1 MIKISRKE
9 KSVEIL
15 YPFETF
21 GVYVPNLSDINNFVK
36 TVFTFADKYQPHCQV
51 SIKPLTNVKEGTLLV
66 RLRCRVTDCPRPTI
80 SWLKDDQPLPQENK
94 RLTIRN
100 RSTNGNA
107 SVLRI
112 RNVTVE
118 DQGNYTCIA
127 ENPFGKLA
135 NATRQL
141 VLDVRPGRG

>member
-1 MIKISRKE
+1 M
-9 KSVEIL
+9 
-15 YPFETF
+15 
-21 GVYVPNLSDINNFVK
+21 PNLSDINNFVK

-51 SIKPLTNVKEGTLLV
+51 SIKPLTNVKEGTIV
-66 RLRCRVTDCPRPTI
+66 RLRCRVNDCPRPTI
-80 SWLKDDQPLPQENK
+80 SWLKDDQPLPQENE

-100 RSTNGNA
+100 NTIGNG
-107 SVLRI
+107 SVLKI
-112 RNVTVE
+112 TNVKLE

-127 ENPFGKLA
+127 ENPFGQVA